1 LPAVAQPL
9 LQSVGMTSFEGWVA
23 AAGPRL
29 VRSAYLL
36 MGDQGLAEDLVQHAC
51 LATWP
56 RFETV
61 RDPDAYAREVMVR
74 TATSWWR
81 RKWRGEVP
89 HADVP
94 EVVASSDDLDRRIE
108 LAQALRRLTPKQRA
122 IVVLRF
128 YEDLPEAEVA
138 AALRLPIG
146 TVRST
151 TSRALAALRRSD
163 ELTREVGS

>member
-1 LPAVAQPL
+1 MA
-9 LQSVGMTSFEGWVA
+9 SFEMWVA

-36 MGDQGLAEDLVQHAC
+36 TGDQQLAEDLVQHAC

-56 RFETV
+56 RFASV
-61 RDPDAYAREVMVR
+61 GDPDAYARQVMVR

-89 HADVP
+89 HGVLP
-94 EVVASSDDLDRRIE
+94 ETAARLDDAETRLE
-108 LAQALRRLTPKQRA
+108 LAQALRQLTPNQRA
-122 IVVLRF
+122 VIVLRF
-128 YEDLPEAEVA
+128 YEDQPESAVAE
-138 AALRLPIG
+138 ALRMPVG

-151 TSRALAALRRSD
+151 TARALAVLRRSD
-163 ELTREVGS
+163 ELMREAES

>member
-1 LPAVAQPL
+1 MA
-9 LQSVGMTSFEGWVA
+9 GFEGWVA

-36 MGDQGLAEDLVQHAC
+36 TGDQQLAEDLVQHAC

-56 RFETV
+56 RFESV
-61 RDPDAYAREVMVR
+61 SDPDAYARQVMVR

-89 HADVP
+89 HDVLP
-94 EVVASSDDLDRRIE
+94 DRGRSEELEPRLDL
-108 LAQALRRLTPKQRA
+108 AVALRQLTPKQRA
-122 IVVLRF
+122 VVVLRY
-128 YEDLPEAEVA
+128 YEDLPEADVAEV
-138 AALRLPIG
+138 LGMPVG

-151 TSRALAALRRSD
+151 CARALTTLRRSD
-163 ELTREVGS
+163 AVTGEVGT